1 MKKDLENTVLYML
14 EAFGGIDYTFAFLLL
29 VWARM
34 LLIIIHQVVQHRHTL
49 KRDRRH
55 RFVHPLPSYL
65 ARVMVCCATTGAVAL
80 LAASQTPQQAT
91 EQSRADPP
99 LPDIRRLI
107 QEVQEHQKQLDKIR
121 ESYTFTSM
129 QTGQDIDAN
138 GQVKKTETEESEVVF
153 VNGHVVARTVKK
165 NGKPLSDHDQQKE
178 TERVT
183 KLVEKAEK
191 TPPEQPSIG
200 VSRVLEIMDVR
211 NERRVKFRGRP
222 TIVFDFVGRKDAK
235 THGLVEDASKKL
247 QGTIWIDEADCQVAH
262 LEVTFID
269 NFHIAGGLF
278 VNIEK
283 GSNFHFDQE
292 LVNGELWLPTGIE
305 GTMQARLLLLKNIR
319 RHSIERDYDYKRFK
333 VETQQTKDA
342 EVAPEKRP

>member
-1 MKKDLENTVLYML
+1 VKKNLEDTVLYVL
-14 EAFGGIDYTFAFLLL
+14 EAFGGVDYTFAFLLL
-29 VWARM
+29 VWARI
-34 LLIIIHQVVQHRHTL
+34 LLIVIDHAIQHRHTL

-55 RFVHPLPSYL
+55 RFVHPLPSHL
-65 ARVMVCCATTGAVAL
+65 ARVMVCCAAMGSMAL
-80 LAASQTPQQAT
+80 LAASQTPHQAT
-91 EQSRADPP
+91 EQPRADPP
-99 LPDIRRLI
+99 LPDIRRLM

-153 VNGHVVARTVKK
+153 VNSHVIARTVKK

-191 TPPEQPSIG
+191 TPPGQPSIG

-211 NERRVKFRGRP
+211 NERRVNFRGRT

-269 NFHIAGGLF
+269 NFHVAGGLF

-319 RHSIERDYDYKRFK
+319 RHSVERDYDYKRFK
-333 VETQQTKDA
+333 VETQQAKDA
-342 EVAPEKRP
+342 EVAPAKRP